1 MRKIFTLL
9 IVAILATATSWA
21 ATNTY
26 QHVFESK
33 PSTGNNIMLS
43 NVGWNISGTNI
54 GGFQN
59 SYAGVQLGTSKKNG
73 QITLTSPTGWNYKG
87 ATVIKEVRLWLNLG
101 GTSVTPTVTI
111 GGKVATS
118 TGKVIKNS
126 GASDWT
132 KTSKVTFT
140 PATDGQTGVIKISI
154 SSVKAGY
161 ICALEIDTEDTSDKT
176 PTKLSWSSETA
187 TVDLA
192 SDAKVFPTLTKDP
205 ESLTGITY
213 SSSNTN
219 VATIDESTGK
229 ITLAS
234 CGATTI
240 TAKYAGDDTYASSS
254 ATYTLRVVDN
264 SIAAGEY
271 TFPINNWFWATN
283 YTGSFKVEKA
293 GLKLQ
298 GQQNGISISLGNV
311 NSTNAYVDDNETRT
325 YSSYIMTVNAPEGY
339 VLKKIEFV
347 GTTWQSST
355 LNASAGNMGAQKI
368 WSGNVS
374 SVEFYFA
381 GTCKIK
387 NVKIAYEKAAPAK
400 TLTSIAI
407 TGEPAKTE
415 YTEGDAFSAEG
426 LVVTATYDDA
436 STAVVTAD
444 ATWSFEPAT
453 LAVGTTSVTA
463 TATYNEK
470 TASETYN
477 VTVKEIPSYTYTWMV
492 NGAEVKKSVLKEG
505 AAVEVPANPENIDD
519 KVFTGWV
526 TTATVDAN
534 VAPTYATI
542 DETAKANTTY
552 YAVFATLKQGAAEKW
567 VKKAASEITEEGVY
581 ALITKDG
588 KAFNGE
594 IIEASGST
602 AVKGN
607 GKSTTDAFIFDSNN
621 EATSAPKGTCELTFV
636 KNGEG
641 FKMLNAD
648 KTQCLYSYQNA
659 KECLSWNAA
668 EKENSYWFF
677 YDNNWTYKQSA
688 TTYTYLRVYNSTFRT
703 YPKNS
708 SNESVYFAQKVSGAG
723 YADFT
728 TIVKAAEVT
737 TLANL
742 AVNGAEGTAYQV
754 NDEMVV
760 AKKFQKGDK
769 NYIVVKDAAK
779 AVRNFSTPA
788 AADKFFNIN
797 GNKQEEYAQNNWMLV
812 SLPVELYNQVNEKNT
827 VTSITG
833 TLTEKFN
840 VAMEAT
846 NVVFENATN
855 YFAPNTYCPINF
867 MGESSV
873 KGTNP
878 AYTSRYYFATPKA
891 NEYANVLWAVYNA
904 TDGAFYLPTHQGVAN
919 AQEFKAAFKVDY
931 SLNSSATPALTNGN
945 VYSFEALVKEV
956 AVATTDAKSAPRKV
970 AYDST
975 VTPSTKFVV
984 YPLDLD
990 ADKVATGVN
999 DVNCAKEVKGVSYFN
1014 MMGVESAQPFD
1025 GVNIMVTTYTDG
1037 TSSATKVLR

>member
-1 MRKIFTLL
+1 M
-9 IVAILATATSWA
+9 
-21 ATNTY
+21 
-26 QHVFESK
+26 
-33 PSTGNNIMLS
+33 
-43 NVGWNISGTNI
+43 
-54 GGFQN
+54 
-59 SYAGVQLGTSKKNG
+59 
-73 QITLTSPTGWNYKG
+73 TSPTGWNYKG

-254 ATYTLRVVDN
+254 ANYTLRVVDN

-283 YTGSFKVEKA
+283 YTGSFNVEK
-293 GLKLQ
+293 GSLKLQ

-325 YSSYIMTVNAPEGY
+325 YRSYMMTVNAPEGY

-347 GTTWQSST
+347 GTKWQSST

-381 GTCKIK
+381 GTCEIK

-407 TGEPAKTE
+407 TGEPAQTE
-415 YTEGDAFSAEG
+415 YTEGETFSAEG
-426 LVVTATYDDA
+426 LTVTATYDDA

-444 ATWSFEPAT
+444 ANWTFEPAT
-453 LAVGTTSVTA
+453 LAASTTSVTA

-492 NGAEVKKSVLKEG
+492 NGAEVKKTALKEG
-505 AAVEVPANPENIDD
+505 AAVEAPANPENIAD

-552 YAVFATLKQGAAEKW
+552 YAVFATLKQGAGEKW
-567 VKKAASEITEEGVY
+567 VKKAAPEITEEGVY

-708 SNESVYFAQKVSGAG
+708 SNESVYFAQKVAGAG

-728 TIVKAAEVT
+728 TIVKVAEVI

-754 NDEMVV
+754 NDKMVV
-760 AKKFQKGDK
+760 AKKFQKAGK
-769 NYIVVKDAAK
+769 NYIVVKDAAQ

-788 AADKFFNIN
+788 ADDKFFNIN

-812 SLPVELYNQVNEKNT
+812 SLPVELYNQVKEKNT

-833 TLTEKFN
+833 TLTEKLN

-846 NVVFENATN
+846 KVVFEDVTN
-855 YFAPNTYCPINF
+855 DFAPNTYCPINIL
-867 MGESSV
+867 GESSV
-873 KGTNP
+873 KGNNP
-878 AYTSRYYFATPKA
+878 AYTSSYYFATPKA
-891 NEYANVLWAVYNA
+891 NEYANVVWAVYDEYMDVFFLPSHKDHASVNVQEFEA
-904 TDGAFYLPTHQGVAN
+904 AFYI
-919 AQEFKAAFKVDY
+919 DY
-931 SLNSSATPALTNGN
+931 SLNSVDNPELTDGD
-945 VYSFEALVKEV
+945 VYSFEALVKEEKGPSHV
-956 AVATTDAKSAPRKV
+956 IGA
-970 AYDST
+970 
-975 VTPSTKFVV
+975 STKFVV
-984 YPLDLD
+984 YPLNLD

-999 DVNCAKEVKGVSYFN
+999 DVNSAKEVKGVSYFN

-1037 TSSATKVLR
+1037 TQSAAKVLR

>member
-21 ATNTY
+21 ATTGTIKFGTNYVKINKASVTAADDQGNSWKITTVGTTSFSQQPTYSQVGKKDAPANTIT
-26 QHVFESK
+26 FTTTLSK
-33 PSTGNNIMLS
+33 EVKVTSLSAKFGGYNGTAGTIKLSVGSTEVGTGNLSATKDVTVTSTSEASGTQLTVTVTNIAKG
-43 NVGWNISGTNI
+43 VKCYNISYT
-54 GGFQN
+54 
-59 SYAGVQLGTSKKNG
+59 Y
-73 QITLTSPTGWNYKG
+73 
-87 ATVIKEVRLWLNLG
+87 EDE
-101 GTSVTPTVTI
+101 
-111 GGKVATS
+111 
-118 TGKVIKNS
+118 S
-126 GASDWT
+126 G
-132 KTSKVTFT
+132 
-140 PATDGQTGVIKISI
+140 
-154 SSVKAGY
+154 
-161 ICALEIDTEDTSDKT
+161 KT
-176 PTKLSWSSETA
+176 PTQLSWSAPTA

-192 SDAKVFPTLTKDP
+192 SEVKEFPTLTKDP
-205 ESLTGITY
+205 ESITGITY
-213 SSSNTN
+213 SSSNAD
-219 VATIDESTGK
+219 VATVNEATGE
-229 ITLAS
+229 IAIVA
-234 CGATTI
+234 CGQTTI
-240 TAKYAGDDTYASSS
+240 KAAYAGDDTYASSS

-283 YTGSFKVEKA
+283 YTGSFNVEN
-293 GLKLQ
+293 GSLKLQ

-311 NSTNAYVDDNETRT
+311 NSPNAYVNDNETRT
-325 YSSYIMTVNAPEGY
+325 YPSYMMTVNAPEGY

-347 GTTWQSST
+347 GTKWQSST

-381 GTCKIK
+381 GICEIK

-415 YTEGDAFSAEG
+415 YTEGDAFNPEG

-453 LAVGTTSVTA
+453 LAASTTSVTA

-477 VTVKEIPSYTYTWMV
+477 VTVKEIPTYTYTWMV
-492 NGAEVKKSVLKEG
+492 NGTEVKKSVLKEG
-505 AAVEVPANPENIDD
+505 AAVEAPANPENIDG

-552 YAVFATLKQGAAEKW
+552 YAVFATLKQGAGEKW

-588 KAFNGE
+588 NAFNGE
-594 IIEASGST
+594 IKSGHGQST
-602 AVKGN
+602 A
-607 GKSTTDAFIFDSNN
+607 TTFVFDKNN
-621 EATSAPKGTCELTFV
+621 EATSAPEGTCELTFV
-636 KNGEG
+636 KKGEG
-641 FKMLNAD
+641 YSINRDGTNIYKY
-648 KTQCLYSYQNA
+648 LYSDGVGSGKLKWAVAEQNYWYYDEA
-659 KECLSWNAA
+659 KGSWA
-668 EKENSYWFF
+668 
-677 YDNNWTYKQSA
+677 YKVKA
-688 TTYTYLRVYNSTFRT
+688 TETAYLNVYNTNNTFRT
-703 YPKNS
+703 YYQAGTTSP
-708 SNESVYFAQKVSGAG
+708 VYFAQKVSGAG

-737 TLANL
+737 TLAKL
-742 AVNGAEGTAYQV
+742 AVNGAEGAAYQV

-760 AKKFQKGDK
+760 AKKFQKNNK
-769 NYIVVKDAAK
+769 NYIVVKDAAQ

-788 AADKFFNIN
+788 ADDKFFNIN

-833 TLTEKFN
+833 TLTEKTN

-846 NVVFENATN
+846 DVVAGEATD
-855 YFAPNTYCPINF
+855 FAPNTYCAVNF
-867 MGESSV
+867 MGASSV
-873 KGTNP
+873 KGTNT
-878 AYTSRYYFATPKA
+878 AYTSSYYFATPKA
-891 NEYANVLWAVYNA
+891 NEYANVVWAVYNSN
-904 TDGAFYLPTHQGVAN
+904 DGAFYLPEHQGSAN

-931 SLNSSATPALTNGN
+931 SFNSSAAPELTDGN

-956 AVATTDAKSAPRKV
+956 AVAATDAKSAPRKV

-990 ADKVATGVN
+990 ANMATGVN
-999 DVNCAKEVKGVSYFN
+999 DVNSAKEVKGVSYFN

-1037 TSSATKVLR
+1037 TSSAAKVLR

>member
-21 ATNTY
+21 AEKSIVINT
-26 QHVFESK
+26 
-33 PSTGNNIMLS
+33 
-43 NVGWNISGTNI
+43 
-54 GGFQN
+54 
-59 SYAGVQLGTSKKNG
+59 A
-73 QITLTSPTGWNYKG
+73 
-87 ATVIKEVRLWLNLG
+87 
-101 GTSVTPTVTI
+101 
-111 GGKVATS
+111 
-118 TGKVIKNS
+118 NS
-126 GASDWT
+126 G
-132 KTSKVTFT
+132 VT
-140 PATDGQTGVIKISI
+140 GS
-154 SSVKAGY
+154 Y
-161 ICALEIDTEDTSDKT
+161 SDKT
-176 PTKLSWSSETA
+176 FNVDGITFGFNQWMKNNNIQAKKSTPNSLYNESAIPGKITRVVFKQTGTARAIKVFGGSNVKPTNAIASPKTSGTMEFDFSGKGYTFFSMTTPSNAVYFSQITVYYEDESGKTPTQLSWSAPTA

-192 SDAKVFPTLTKDP
+192 GEAKEFPTLTKDP
-205 ESLTGITY
+205 ASITGITY
-213 SSSNTN
+213 TSSNAD
-219 VATIDESTGK
+219 VATVNEATGE
-229 ITLAS
+229 ITLVA
-234 CGATTI
+234 CGQTTI
-240 TAKYAGDDTYASSS
+240 KAAYAGDDTYASSS

-271 TFPINNWFWATN
+271 TIPLNNWFWATN
-283 YTGSFKVEKA
+283 HNGSFNVEK
-293 GLKLQ
+293 GSLKLQ

-311 NSTNAYVDDNETRT
+311 NSTNAYVDDNETHT

-347 GTTWQSST
+347 GTRWQSST

-381 GTCKIK
+381 GTCEIK

-407 TGEPAKTE
+407 TGEPAQTE
-415 YTEGDAFSAEG
+415 YTEGETFSAEG
-426 LVVTATYDDA
+426 LTVTATYDDA

-444 ATWSFEPAT
+444 ANWTFEPAT
-453 LAVGTTSVTA
+453 LTVGTTSVTA

-505 AAVEVPANPENIDD
+505 AAVEAPADPENIDG

-526 TTATVDAN
+526 TTAIVDAN

-552 YAVFATLKQGAAEKW
+552 YAVFATLKQGAGEKW

-588 KAFNGE
+588 NAFNGE
-594 IIEASGST
+594 ITKGHGQST
-602 AVKGN
+602 AATFV
-607 GKSTTDAFIFDSNN
+607 FDKNN
-621 EATSAPKGTCELTFV
+621 EATSAPEGTCELTFV

-641 FKMLNAD
+641 FKMLN
-648 KTQCLYSYQNA
+648 KTTNQCLYSYKNEA
-659 KECLSWNAA
+659 GNLRWIDVA
-668 EKENSYWFF
+668 KENSYWFF

-688 TTYTYLRVYNSTFRT
+688 TTYTYLRVYSSTFRT
-703 YPKNS
+703 YPKNN
-708 SNESVYFAQKVSGAG
+708 SNEDMYFAQKVSGAG

-760 AKKFQKGDK
+760 ATKFQKAGK
-769 NYIVVKDAAK
+769 NYIVVKDAAQ

-788 AADKFFNIN
+788 ADDKFFNIN

-833 TLTEKFN
+833 TLTEKLN

-846 NVVFENATN
+846 NVVAGEATE
-855 YFAPNTYCPINF
+855 FVPNTYCALNF
-867 MGESSV
+867 MGKSSV
-873 KGTNP
+873 KGNNT
-878 AYTSRYYFATPKA
+878 AYTSSYYFATPKA
-891 NEYANVLWAVYNA
+891 NEYANVVWAVYNSN
-904 TDGAFYLPTHQGVAN
+904 DGAFYLPSNNGSINV
-919 AQEFKAAFKVDY
+919 QEFKAAFNVDY
-931 SLNSSATPALTNGN
+931 SLNSEDNPELTSGN

-956 AVATTDAKSAPRKV
+956 AVPTTDAKSTSDA
-970 AYDST
+970 
-975 VTPSTKFVV
+975 STKFVV

-990 ADKVATGVN
+990 ANKVATGVN
-999 DVNCAKEVKGVSYFN
+999 DVNSAKEVKGVSYFN

-1037 TSSATKVLR
+1037 TSSAAKVLR

>member
-1 MRKIFTLL
+1 M
-9 IVAILATATSWA
+9 AILATATSWA
-21 ATNTY
+21 ATTGTIKFGTNNVKIDKASVTAADDQGNSWKITTAGTEYFGQQSQYTQVGSAGAPATSITFTTTLSKEVKVSSLSVKFGGFKNTAGTIKLL
-26 QHVFESK
+26 VGDKEIGTGK
-33 PSTGNNIMLS
+33 LNAKNDVTVTSTTVASGTQLTVKVTNIAKG
-43 NVGWNISGTNI
+43 VKCYNISYT
-54 GGFQN
+54 
-59 SYAGVQLGTSKKNG
+59 Y
-73 QITLTSPTGWNYKG
+73 
-87 ATVIKEVRLWLNLG
+87 EDE
-101 GTSVTPTVTI
+101 
-111 GGKVATS
+111 
-118 TGKVIKNS
+118 S
-126 GASDWT
+126 G
-132 KTSKVTFT
+132 
-140 PATDGQTGVIKISI
+140 
-154 SSVKAGY
+154 
-161 ICALEIDTEDTSDKT
+161 KT
-176 PTKLSWSSETA
+176 PTRLSWSAPTA
-187 TVDLA
+187 TVDLT
-192 SDAKVFPTLTKDP
+192 SEVKEFPTLTKDP

-234 CGATTI
+234 CGSTTI

-347 GTTWQSST
+347 GTRWQSST

-381 GTCKIK
+381 GICEIK

-407 TGEPAKTE
+407 TGEPAQTE
-415 YTEGDAFSAEG
+415 YTEGETFSAEG
-426 LVVTATYDDA
+426 LTVTATYDDA

-444 ATWSFEPAT
+444 ANWTFEPAT

-505 AAVEVPANPENIDD
+505 AAVEVPADPENIAD

-542 DETAKANTTY
+542 DATAKANTTY
-552 YAVFATLKQGAAEKW
+552 YAVFATLKQGAGEKW
-567 VKKAASEITEEGVY
+567 VKKTASEITEEGVY

-607 GKSTTDAFIFDSNN
+607 GKSTTDAFIFDIND

-636 KNGEG
+636 KSGEG

-659 KECLSWNAA
+659 KESLSWKAA
-668 EKENSYWFF
+668 EKENSYWLF
-677 YDNNWTYKQSA
+677 YDDNWAYKQSA

-703 YPKNS
+703 YTGKTNQS
-708 SNESVYFAQKVSGAG
+708 LYFAQKVSGAG

-760 AKKFQKGDK
+760 AKKFQKAGK

-779 AVRNFSTPA
+779 AVRNFSAPA
-788 AADKFFNIN
+788 ADDKFFNIN

-833 TLTEKFN
+833 TLTEKTN

-846 NVVFENATN
+846 KVVFEDVIND
-855 YFAPNTYCPINF
+855 FAPNTYCPINF
-867 MGESSV
+867 MGASSV
-873 KGTNP
+873 KGKNP
-878 AYTSRYYFATPKA
+878 AYTSSYYFATPKA
-891 NEYANVLWAVYNA
+891 NEYAKVVWAVY
-904 TDGAFYLPTHQGVAN
+904 DGYMDVFHLPSHTGSINV
-919 AQEFKAAFKVDY
+919 QEFEASFYVDY
-931 SLNSSATPALTNGN
+931 SLNVDNPELTDGA
-945 VYSFEALVKEV
+945 VYSFEALVKEE
-956 AVATTDAKSAPRKV
+956 TR
-970 AYDST
+970 ST
-975 VTPSTKFVV
+975 PIYGAISTKFVV

-990 ADKVATGVN
+990 ANKVATGVN
-999 DVNCAKEVKGVSYFN
+999 DVNSAKEVKGVSYFN

-1037 TSSATKVLR
+1037 TSSAAKVVR

>member
-1 MRKIFTLL
+1 M
-9 IVAILATATSWA
+9 AILATATSWA
-21 ATNTY
+21 GITTY
-26 QHVFESK
+26 QHVFTTK
-33 PSTGNNIMLS
+33 PT
-43 NVGWNISGTNI
+43 VGDGKTLTDVDWNIKATNLN
-54 GGFQN
+54 GFQK
-59 SYAGVQLGTSKKNG
+59 SYAGVQIGAKKANG
-73 QITLTSPTGWNYKG
+73 KIILTSPSAWTYKG
-87 ATVIKEVRLWLNLG
+87 GTKITEVRLWLNLG

-118 TGKVIKNS
+118 TGKVVKNTS
-126 GASDWT
+126 ANSDWT

-140 PATDGQTGVIKISI
+140 PAVDGESGVIEISV

-161 ICALEIDTEDTSDKT
+161 ICALEIDTKEDESGKT
-176 PTKLSWSSETA
+176 PTTLSWSAPTA

-192 SDAKVFPTLTKDP
+192 GEAKEFPTLTKDP
-205 ESLTGITY
+205 ASITGITY
-213 SSSNTN
+213 TSSNAD
-219 VATIDESTGK
+219 VATVNEATGE
-229 ITLAS
+229 ITLVA
-234 CGATTI
+234 CGQTTI
-240 TAKYAGDDTYASSS
+240 KAAYAGDDTYASSS

-271 TFPINNWFWATN
+271 TIPLNNWFWATN
-283 YTGSFKVEKA
+283 HNGSFNVEK
-293 GLKLQ
+293 GSLKLQ

-311 NSTNAYVDDNETRT
+311 NSTNAYVDDNETHT
-325 YSSYIMTVNAPEGY
+325 YSSYMMTVNAPEGY

-381 GTCKIK
+381 GICEIK

-407 TGEPAKTE
+407 TGEPAQTE
-415 YTEGDAFSAEG
+415 YTEGETFSAEG
-426 LVVTATYDDA
+426 LTVTATYDDA

-453 LAVGTTSVTA
+453 LAASTTSVTA

-492 NGAEVKKSVLKEG
+492 NGAEAKKSVLKEG
-505 AAVEVPANPENIDD
+505 TAVEAPANPENIAD

-542 DETAKANTTY
+542 DATAKANTTY
-552 YAVFATLKQGAAEKW
+552 YAVFATLKQGAGEKW

-581 ALITKDG
+581 ALITENG
-588 KAFNGE
+588 NAFNGE
-594 IIEASGST
+594 IKSGDGQST
-602 AVKGN
+602 E
-607 GKSTTDAFIFDSNN
+607 TTFVFDKNN
-621 EATSAPKGTCELTFV
+621 EATSAPEGTCELTFV
-636 KNGEG
+636 KKGEG
-641 FKMLNAD
+641 YSINRDGTNIYKY
-648 KTQCLYSYQNA
+648 LYSDGVGSGKLKWGVAEQNYWYYDET
-659 KECLSWNAA
+659 KGSWA
-668 EKENSYWFF
+668 
-677 YDNNWTYKQSA
+677 YKVKA
-688 TTYTYLRVYNSTFRT
+688 TETAYLNVYNTNNTFRT
-703 YPKNS
+703 YQSGATSP
-708 SNESVYFAQKVSGAG
+708 VYFAQKVAGAG

-728 TIVKAAEVT
+728 TIVKAAEVI

-742 AVNGAEGTAYQV
+742 AVNGAEGAAYQV
-754 NDEMVV
+754 NDVMVV
-760 AKKFQKGDK
+760 AKKFQKNNK
-769 NYIVVKDAAK
+769 NYIVVKDAAQ

-788 AADKFFNIN
+788 AGDKFFNIN

-812 SLPVELYNQVNEKNT
+812 SLPVELYNQVNKKST

-846 NVVFENATN
+846 NVVAGEATE
-855 YFAPNTYCPINF
+855 FVPNTYCALNF
-867 MGESSV
+867 MGKSSV
-873 KGTNP
+873 KGNTP
-878 AYTSRYYFATPKA
+878 AYTNSSYYFAIPKA
-891 NEYANVLWAVYNA
+891 NEYANVVWAVYNSN
-904 TDGAFYLPTHQGVAN
+904 DGAFYLPTPQGSAN

-931 SLNSSATPALTNGN
+931 SLNSVDNPELTDGA
-945 VYSFEALVKEV
+945 VYSFEALVKEE

-990 ADKVATGVN
+990 ATKVATGVN

-1037 TSSATKVLR
+1037 TQSAAKVLR

>member
-21 ATNTY
+21 GITTY
-26 QHVFESK
+26 QHVFSTK
-33 PSTGNNIMLS
+33 PAEGTGKTLTD
-43 NVGWNISGTNI
+43 VDWNIKATNLN
-54 GGFQN
+54 GFQK
-59 SYAGVQLGTSKKNG
+59 SYAGVQIGAKSSNG
-73 QITLTSPTGWNYKG
+73 KITLTSPSAWTYKG
-87 ATVIKEVRLWLNLG
+87 GTKITEVRLWLNLG

-111 GGKVATS
+111 GGKVATPA
-118 TGKVIKNS
+118 GKVTKNTS
-126 GASDWT
+126 ANSDWT

-140 PATDGQTGVIKISI
+140 PAADGESGVIEISV

-161 ICALEIDTEDTSDKT
+161 ICALEIDTYEDGPGKT
-176 PTKLSWSSETA
+176 PTTLSWSAPTA
-187 TVDLA
+187 TVDLT
-192 SDAKVFPTLTKDP
+192 SEVKEFPTLTKDP

-234 CGATTI
+234 CGSTTI

-311 NSTNAYVDDNETRT
+311 NSTNAYVDDNETHT

-347 GTTWQSST
+347 GTKWQSST

-381 GTCKIK
+381 GTCEIK

-407 TGEPAKTE
+407 TGEPAQTE
-415 YTEGDAFSAEG
+415 YTEGETFSAEG

-444 ATWSFEPAT
+444 ANWTFEPAT

-505 AAVEVPANPENIDD
+505 TAVEAPANPENIDG

-542 DETAKANTTY
+542 DATAKANTTY
-552 YAVFATLKQGAAEKW
+552 YAVFATLKQGAGEKW
-567 VKKAASEITEEGVY
+567 VKKTASEITEAGVY
-581 ALITKDG
+581 ALITKNG
-588 KAFNGE
+588 NAFNGE
-594 IIEASGST
+594 IKSGNGQST
-602 AVKGN
+602 AATFV
-607 GKSTTDAFIFDSNN
+607 FDKNN
-621 EATSAPKGTCELTFV
+621 EATSAPEGTCELTFV
-636 KNGEG
+636 KKGEG
-641 FKMLNAD
+641 YSIYRDGTEKY
-648 KTQCLYSYQNA
+648 KYLYSEASKSGSLKWAVAEQNYWYYDET
-659 KECLSWNAA
+659 KGSWA
-668 EKENSYWFF
+668 
-677 YDNNWTYKQSA
+677 YKVKA
-688 TTYTYLRVYNSTFRT
+688 TETAYLNVYNTNNTFRT
-703 YPKNS
+703 YYQAGSTSP
-708 SNESVYFAQKVSGAG
+708 VYFAQKVAGAG

-742 AVNGAEGTAYQV
+742 AVNGAEGAAYQV

-760 AKKFQKGDK
+760 AKKFQKGGK

-779 AVRNFSTPA
+779 AVRNFSTPVA
-788 AADKFFNIN
+788 DDKFFNIN

-812 SLPVELYNQVNEKNT
+812 SLPVELYNQVKEKNT

-833 TLTEKFN
+833 TLTEKLN

-846 NVVFENATN
+846 NVVAGEATE
-855 YFAPNTYCPINF
+855 FVPNTYCALNF
-867 MGESSV
+867 MGKSSV
-873 KGTNP
+873 KGNNP
-878 AYTSRYYFATPKA
+878 AYTSSYYFATPKA
-891 NEYANVLWAVYNA
+891 NEYANVVWAVYNSN
-904 TDGAFYLPTHQGVAN
+904 DGAFYLPVPNGSVN
-919 AQEFKAAFKVDY
+919 VQEFKAAFNVDY
-931 SLNSSATPALTNGN
+931 SLNFVDNPELTSGA

-956 AVATTDAKSAPRKV
+956 AVPTTDAKSTSDA
-970 AYDST
+970 
-975 VTPSTKFVV
+975 STKFVV

-990 ADKVATGVN
+990 TNKVATGVN
-999 DVNCAKEVKGVSYFN
+999 DVNSAKEVKGVSYFN

-1037 TSSATKVLR
+1037 TQSAAKVLR

>member
-21 ATNTY
+21 ATTGTIKFGTNNVKIDKASVTAADDQGNSWKITTVGTTSFSQQPTY
-26 QHVFESK
+26 SQVGKKKESAK
-33 PSTGNNIMLS
+33 TITFTTTLSKDVKVTSLSAKFGGFNGTAGTIKLSVGSTEIGTGSLSETKDVTVTSTSEASGTQLTVTVENIAKG
-43 NVGWNISGTNI
+43 VKCYNISYT
-54 GGFQN
+54 
-59 SYAGVQLGTSKKNG
+59 Y
-73 QITLTSPTGWNYKG
+73 
-87 ATVIKEVRLWLNLG
+87 EDE
-101 GTSVTPTVTI
+101 
-111 GGKVATS
+111 
-118 TGKVIKNS
+118 S
-126 GASDWT
+126 G
-132 KTSKVTFT
+132 
-140 PATDGQTGVIKISI
+140 
-154 SSVKAGY
+154 
-161 ICALEIDTEDTSDKT
+161 KT
-176 PTKLSWSSETA
+176 PTQLSWSAPTA

-192 SDAKVFPTLTKDP
+192 SEVKEFPTLTKKP
-205 ESLTGITY
+205 ESITGITY
-213 SSSNTN
+213 SSSNAD
-219 VATIDESTGK
+219 VATVNEATGE
-229 ITLAS
+229 ITIVA
-234 CGATTI
+234 CGQTTI
-240 TAKYAGDDTYASSS
+240 KAAYAGDDTYASSS

-283 YTGSFKVEKA
+283 YTGSFNVEK
-293 GLKLQ
+293 GSLKLQ

-325 YSSYIMTVNAPEGY
+325 YRSYMMTVNAPEGY

-368 WSGNVS
+368 WSGNVN

-381 GTCKIK
+381 GTCEIK

-407 TGEPAKTE
+407 TGEPAQTE
-415 YTEGDAFSAEG
+415 YTEGETFSAEG
-426 LVVTATYDDA
+426 LTVTATYDDA

-444 ATWSFEPAT
+444 ANWTFEPAT
-453 LAVGTTSVTA
+453 LTVGTTSVTA

-505 AAVEVPANPENIDD
+505 AAVEAPADPENIDG

-526 TTATVDAN
+526 TTAIVDAN

-552 YAVFATLKQGAAEKW
+552 YAVFATLKQGAGEKW

-588 KAFNGE
+588 NAFNGE
-594 IIEASGST
+594 ITKGHGQST
-602 AVKGN
+602 AATFV
-607 GKSTTDAFIFDSNN
+607 FDKNN
-621 EATSAPKGTCELTFV
+621 EATSAPEGTCELTFV

-641 FKMLNAD
+641 FKMLN
-648 KTQCLYSYQNA
+648 KTTNQCLYSYKNEA
-659 KECLSWNAA
+659 GNLRWIDVA
-668 EKENSYWFF
+668 KENSYWFF

-688 TTYTYLRVYNSTFRT
+688 TTYTYLRVYSSTFRT
-703 YPKNS
+703 YPKNN
-708 SNESVYFAQKVSGAG
+708 SNEDMYFAQKVSGTG

-728 TIVKAAEVT
+728 TIVKTAEVT

-742 AVNGAEGTAYQV
+742 AVNGAEGAAYQV

-760 AKKFQKGDK
+760 AKKFQKNGK

-788 AADKFFNIN
+788 ADDKFFNIN

-833 TLTEKFN
+833 TLTEKTN

-846 NVVFENATN
+846 NVVAGEATD
-855 YFAPNTYCPINF
+855 FAPNTYCALNF
-867 MGESSV
+867 MGISSV
-873 KGTNP
+873 KGNNP
-878 AYTSRYYFATPKA
+878 AYTSSYYFATPKA
-891 NEYANVLWAVYNA
+891 NEYANVVWAVYNA
-904 TDGAFYLPTHQGVAN
+904 TDGAFYLPTNQGAAN
-919 AQEFKAAFKVDY
+919 AQEFKAAFNVDY
-931 SLNSSATPALTNGN
+931 SLNSNVAPQLTNGA

-956 AVATTDAKSAPRKV
+956 ATTNAKSAP
-970 AYDST
+970 AYDTT

-984 YPLDLD
+984 YPLNLD

-999 DVNCAKEVKGVSYFN
+999 DVNSAKEVKGVSYFN

>member
-21 ATNTY
+21 DTNTY

-33 PSTGNNIMLS
+33 PSTGNNVMLS

-254 ATYTLRVVDN
+254 ANYTLRVVDN

-283 YTGSFKVEKA
+283 YTGSFNVEK
-293 GLKLQ
+293 GSLKLQ

-325 YSSYIMTVNAPEGY
+325 YRSYMMTVNAPEGY

-347 GTTWQSST
+347 GTKWQSST

-381 GTCKIK
+381 GTCEIK

-407 TGEPAKTE
+407 TGEPAQTE
-415 YTEGDAFSAEG
+415 YTEGETFSAEG
-426 LVVTATYDDA
+426 LTVTATYDDA

-444 ATWSFEPAT
+444 ANWTFEPAT
-453 LAVGTTSVTA
+453 LAASTTSVTA

-492 NGAEVKKSVLKEG
+492 NGAEVKKTALKEG
-505 AAVEVPANPENIDD
+505 AAVEAPANPENIAD

-552 YAVFATLKQGAAEKW
+552 YAVFATLKQGAGEKW
-567 VKKAASEITEEGVY
+567 VKKAAPEITEEGVY

-659 KECLSWNAA
+659 KECLSWSAA

-708 SNESVYFAQKVSGAG
+708 SNESVYFAQKVAGAG

-728 TIVKAAEVT
+728 TIVKVAEVI

-754 NDEMVV
+754 NDKMVV
-760 AKKFQKGDK
+760 AKKFQKAGK
-769 NYIVVKDAAK
+769 NYIVVKDAAQ

-788 AADKFFNIN
+788 ADDKFFNIN

-812 SLPVELYNQVNEKNT
+812 SLPVELYNQVNENNT

-833 TLTEKFN
+833 TLDEKLN
-840 VAMEAT
+840 VAMTAT
-846 NVVFENATN
+846 NVVAGEAAD
-855 YFAPNTYCPINF
+855 FAPNTYCPINF

-878 AYTSRYYFATPKA
+878 AYTNSSYYFATPKA
-891 NEYANVLWAVYNA
+891 NEYANVVWAVYNSN
-904 TDGAFYLPTHQGVAN
+904 DGAFYLPTPQASAN

-931 SLNSSATPALTNGN
+931 SLNSNNAPQLTDGKL
-945 VYSFEALVKEV
+945 YSFEALVKEV
-956 AVATTDAKSAPRKV
+956 ATTEAKSAPRKA
-970 AYDST
+970 AYDAT
-975 VTPSTKFVV
+975 VAPSTKFVV
-984 YPLDLD
+984 YPLNLD

-999 DVNCAKEVKGVSYFN
+999 DVNSTKEVKGVSYFN

-1037 TSSATKVLR
+1037 TSSAAKVLR

>member
-21 ATNTY
+21 GITTY
-26 QHVFESK
+26 QHVFTTK
-33 PSTGNNIMLS
+33 PT
-43 NVGWNISGTNI
+43 VGDGKPLTDVDWNIKATNLN
-54 GGFQN
+54 GFQK
-59 SYAGVQLGTSKKNG
+59 SYAGVQIGAKGSNG
-73 QITLTSPTGWNYKG
+73 KITLTSPSAWTYKG
-87 ATVIKEVRLWLNLG
+87 GTKITEVRLWLNLG
-101 GTSVTPTVTI
+101 GTSITPTVTI

-118 TGKVIKNS
+118 TGKVVKNTS
-126 GASDWT
+126 ANSDWT

-140 PATDGQTGVIKISI
+140 PAADGESGVIEISV

-161 ICALEIDTEDTSDKT
+161 ICALEIDTKEDESGKT
-176 PTKLSWSSETA
+176 PTQLSWSAPTA

-192 SDAKVFPTLTKDP
+192 SEVKEFPTLTKNP
-205 ESLTGITY
+205 ESITGITY
-213 SSSNTN
+213 SSSNAD
-219 VATIDESTGK
+219 VATVNETTGE
-229 ITLAS
+229 ITIVA
-234 CGATTI
+234 CGQTTI
-240 TAKYAGDDTYASSS
+240 KAAYAGDDTYASSS

-283 YTGSFKVEKA
+283 YTGSFNVEK
-293 GLKLQ
+293 GSLKLQ

-347 GTTWQSST
+347 GTKWQSST

-381 GTCKIK
+381 GTCEIK

-407 TGEPAKTE
+407 TGEPAQTE
-415 YTEGDAFSAEG
+415 YTEGETFSAEG
-426 LVVTATYDDA
+426 LIVTATYDDA

-444 ATWSFEPAT
+444 ATWTFDPAT

-505 AAVEVPANPENIDD
+505 AAVEAPANPENIAD

-542 DETAKANTTY
+542 DATAKANTTY
-552 YAVFATLKQGAAEKW
+552 YAVFATLKQGAGEKW

-659 KECLSWNAA
+659 KESLSWKAA
-668 EKENSYWFF
+668 EKENSYWLF
-677 YDNNWTYKQSA
+677 YDDNWAYKQSA

-703 YPKNS
+703 YTGKTNQS
-708 SNESVYFAQKVSGAG
+708 LYFAQKVSGAG

-742 AVNGAEGTAYQV
+742 AVNGTEGTAYQV

-760 AKKFQKGDK
+760 AKKFQKAGK

-788 AADKFFNIN
+788 ADDKFFNIN

-812 SLPVELYNQVNEKNT
+812 SLPVELYNRVNEKNT

-833 TLTEKFN
+833 TLTEKTN

-846 NVVFENATN
+846 KVVFEDVIND
-855 YFAPNTYCPINF
+855 FAPNTYCPINIV
-867 MGESSV
+867 GASSV
-873 KGTNP
+873 KGKNP
-878 AYTSRYYFATPKA
+878 AYTSSYYFATPKA
-891 NEYANVLWAVYNA
+891 NEYAKVVWAVY
-904 TDGAFYLPTHQGVAN
+904 DGYMDVFHLPSHKGSVN
-919 AQEFKAAFKVDY
+919 VQEFEASFYVDY
-931 SLNSSATPALTNGN
+931 SLNSVDNPELKDGD

-956 AVATTDAKSAPRKV
+956 AVPTTDAKSTSDA
-970 AYDST
+970 
-975 VTPSTKFVV
+975 STKFVV

-990 ADKVATGVN
+990 ATKVATDVN

>member
-21 ATNTY
+21 AEYTITFGNKATGATQIQASLKASTAITGGLDYVTANPFTVNSGICYYGGGTADDKASIRLGKKNAASGLTIALSEAGQVKATSIVVNCKQMNDKSAGGTLAVNGLAAQEFPSSASDLTYTFSEPANITSIKLEATKSVYVYSITVTYTDSPEPQKTVKSLAITGEPTNKEYYVGDAFSADGLKVNATY
-26 QHVFESK
+26 DDDTQEDVTAKTTWAFAPATFTEAGAVSVTATATFGGVSAETTCPVTVKTIANTKETAYTVGQAIALIEAGKGLTTPVYVKGVVSK
-33 PSTGNNIMLS
+33 IVDAYNAQYG
-43 NVGWNISGTNI
+43 NISFNVSDDGTTTVPQFEFFRNQKDAENKYTEDPKI
-54 GGFQN
+54 E
-59 SYAGVQLGTSKKNG
+59 V
-73 QITLTSPTGWNYKG
+73 G
-87 ATVIKEVRLWLNLG
+87 ATVI
-101 GTSVTPTVTI
+101 
-111 GGKVATS
+111 
-118 TGKVIKNS
+118 
-126 GASDWT
+126 
-132 KTSKVTFT
+132 
-140 PATDGQTGVIKISI
+140 
-154 SSVKAGY
+154 GY
-161 ICALEIDTEDTSDKT
+161 G
-176 PTKLSWSSETA
+176 
-187 TVDLA
+187 
-192 SDAKVFPTLTKDP
+192 TLTKF
-205 ESLTGITY
+205 GQTY
-213 SSSNTN
+213 EFN
-219 VATIDESTGK
+219 
-229 ITLAS
+229 
-234 CGATTI
+234 
-240 TAKYAGDDTYASSS
+240 AGNY
-254 ATYTLRVVDN
+254 LV
-264 SIAAGEY
+264 EY
-271 TFPINNWFWATN
+271 T
-283 YTGSFKVEKA
+283 
-293 GLKLQ
+293 
-298 GQQNGISISLGNV
+298 
-311 NSTNAYVDDNETRT
+311 
-325 YSSYIMTVNAPEGY
+325 AP
-339 VLKKIEFV
+339 V
-347 GTTWQSST
+347 
-355 LNASAGNMGAQKI
+355 
-368 WSGNVS
+368 
-374 SVEFYFA
+374 
-381 GTCKIK
+381 
-387 NVKIAYEKAAPAK
+387 AK
-400 TLTSIAI
+400 TLQSIAI
-407 TGEPAKTE
+407 SGEPAKTE

-477 VTVKEIPSYTYTWMV
+477 VTVKEIPTYTYTWMV

-552 YAVFATLKQGAAEKW
+552 YAVFATLKQGVGEKW

-581 ALITKDG
+581 ALIIPDNN
-588 KAFNGE
+588 AFNGE
-594 IIEASGST
+594 ITKGHGQST
-602 AVKGN
+602 AATFV
-607 GKSTTDAFIFDSNN
+607 FDKNN
-621 EATSAPKGTCELTFV
+621 EANSAPEGTCELTFV

-641 FKMLNAD
+641 YQMLN
-648 KTQCLYSYQNA
+648 KTTGQYLYS
-659 KECLSWNAA
+659 KAA
-668 EKENSYWFF
+668 EKGNLAWNQTEGSYWYF
-677 YDNNWTYKQSA
+677 YDDNWVYKKN
-688 TTYTYLRVYNSTFRT
+688 TTYLRTYKANKEFRT
-703 YPKNS
+703 YGVNNANDP
-708 SNESVYFAQKVSGAG
+708 VYFAQKVAGAG

-742 AVNGAEGTAYQV
+742 AVNGAEGAVYQV

-769 NYIVVKDAAK
+769 NYIVVKDAAQP
-779 AVRNFSTPA
+779 VRNFSTPA
-788 AADKFFNIN
+788 PDDKFFNIN

-833 TLTEKFN
+833 TLDEKLN

-846 NVVFENATN
+846 NVVAGEATD
-855 YFAPNTYCPINF
+855 FAPNTYCPINF

-873 KGTNP
+873 RGTNP
-878 AYTSRYYFATPKA
+878 AYTSSYYFATPKA

-904 TDGAFYLPTHQGVAN
+904 TDGAFYLPSHTGSINV
-919 AQEFKAAFKVDY
+919 QEFKAAFNVDY
-931 SLNSSATPALTNGN
+931 SLNLVDNPELTSGN

-999 DVNCAKEVKGVSYFN
+999 DVNCAKEVKRVSYFN

-1037 TSSATKVLR
+1037 TSSAAKVLR

>member
-21 ATNTY
+21 ATTGTIKFGTNNVKITKASMTAADDQGNSWKITTVGTTSFSQQPTY
-26 QHVFESK
+26 SQVGSNSK
-33 PSTGNNIMLS
+33 PATSITFTTTLPKEVKVTSMSAKFGGFGSTAGNIKLLVGDTEIGTGKLNATNDVIVTSNTEASGSQLSVTVKNIAKG
-43 NVGWNISGTNI
+43 VKCYNISYT
-54 GGFQN
+54 
-59 SYAGVQLGTSKKNG
+59 Y
-73 QITLTSPTGWNYKG
+73 
-87 ATVIKEVRLWLNLG
+87 EDE
-101 GTSVTPTVTI
+101 
-111 GGKVATS
+111 
-118 TGKVIKNS
+118 S
-126 GASDWT
+126 G
-132 KTSKVTFT
+132 
-140 PATDGQTGVIKISI
+140 
-154 SSVKAGY
+154 
-161 ICALEIDTEDTSDKT
+161 KT
-176 PTKLSWSSETA
+176 PTQLSWSAPTA

-192 SDAKVFPTLTKDP
+192 SEVKEFPTLTKNP

-213 SSSNTN
+213 SSSNAD
-219 VATIDESTGK
+219 VATVNEATGE
-229 ITLAS
+229 IAIVA
-234 CGATTI
+234 CGQTTI
-240 TAKYAGDDTYASSS
+240 KAAYAGDDTYASSS
-254 ATYTLRVVDN
+254 ANYTLRVVDN

-311 NSTNAYVDDNETRT
+311 NSTYAYVNDNETRT

-374 SVEFYFA
+374 SVDFYFA
-381 GTCKIK
+381 GTCEIK

-407 TGEPAKTE
+407 TGEPTNKE
-415 YTEGDAFSAEG
+415 YYVGDVFCAEG

-436 STAVVTAD
+436 STAVVTDD

-453 LAVGTTSVTA
+453 LAAGTTSVTA

-477 VTVKEIPSYTYTWMV
+477 VTVKEIPTYTYTWMV
-492 NGAEVKKSVLKEG
+492 NGTEVKKSVLKEG
-505 AAVEVPANPENIDD
+505 TAVEAPANPENIDD

-552 YAVFATLKQGAAEKW
+552 YAVFATLKQGAGEKW
-567 VKKAASEITEEGVY
+567 VKKAVSEITEAGVY

-588 KAFNGE
+588 NAFNGE
-594 IIEASGST
+594 IKSGHGQST
-602 AVKGN
+602 A
-607 GKSTTDAFIFDSNN
+607 TTFVFDKNN
-621 EATSAPKGTCELTFV
+621 EATSAPEGTCELTFV
-636 KNGEG
+636 KKGEG
-641 FKMLNAD
+641 YSIYRDGTEKY
-648 KTQCLYSYQNA
+648 KYLYSEASKSGSLKWAIAEQNYWYYDEA
-659 KECLSWNAA
+659 KGSWA
-668 EKENSYWFF
+668 
-677 YDNNWTYKQSA
+677 YKVKA
-688 TTYTYLRVYNSTFRT
+688 TETAYLNVYNTNNTFRT
-703 YPKNS
+703 YYQAGSTSP
-708 SNESVYFAQKVSGAG
+708 VYFAQKVAGAG

-742 AVNGAEGTAYQV
+742 AVNGAEGSVYQV

-788 AADKFFNIN
+788 ADDKFFNIN

-833 TLTEKFN
+833 TLTEKTN

-846 NVVFENATN
+846 KVVFENVTN
-855 YFAPNTYCPINF
+855 DFAPNTYCPINF
-867 MGESSV
+867 LGASSV
-873 KGTNP
+873 KGDNS
-878 AYTSRYYFATPKA
+878 AYTYYFATPKA
-891 NEYANVLWAVYNA
+891 NEYANVVWAVY
-904 TDGAFYLPTHQGVAN
+904 DEYMDVFFLPSHKGSVN
-919 AQEFKAAFKVDY
+919 VQEFKAGFLVDY
-931 SLNSSATPALTNGN
+931 SLNSVDNPALKDGD
-945 VYSFEALVKEV
+945 VYSFEALVKEETLPSSSNIEN
-956 AVATTDAKSAPRKV
+956 A
-970 AYDST
+970 
-975 VTPSTKFVV
+975 STKFVV

-990 ADKVATGVN
+990 ANKVATGVN
-999 DVNCAKEVKGVSYFN
+999 DVNSAKEVKGVSYFN

-1037 TSSATKVLR
+1037 TSSAAKVLR

>member
-21 ATNTY
+21 ATTGTIKFGTNNVKIDKASVTAADDQGNSWKITTVGTTSFSQQPTY
-26 QHVFESK
+26 SQVGKKKESAK
-33 PSTGNNIMLS
+33 TITFTTTLSKDVKVTSLSAKFGGFNGTAGTIKLSVGSTEIGTGSLSETKDVTVTSTSEASGTQLTVTVENIAKG
-43 NVGWNISGTNI
+43 VKCYNISYT
-54 GGFQN
+54 
-59 SYAGVQLGTSKKNG
+59 Y
-73 QITLTSPTGWNYKG
+73 
-87 ATVIKEVRLWLNLG
+87 EDE
-101 GTSVTPTVTI
+101 
-111 GGKVATS
+111 
-118 TGKVIKNS
+118 S
-126 GASDWT
+126 G
-132 KTSKVTFT
+132 
-140 PATDGQTGVIKISI
+140 
-154 SSVKAGY
+154 
-161 ICALEIDTEDTSDKT
+161 KT
-176 PTKLSWSSETA
+176 PTQLSWSAPTA

-192 SDAKVFPTLTKDP
+192 SEVKEFPTLTKDP
-205 ESLTGITY
+205 ASITGITY
-213 SSSNTN
+213 TSSSAD
-219 VATIDESTGK
+219 VATVNEATGE
-229 ITLAS
+229 ITLVA
-234 CGATTI
+234 CGQTTI
-240 TAKYAGDDTYASSS
+240 KAAYAGDDTYASSS

-347 GTTWQSST
+347 GTKWQSST

-381 GTCKIK
+381 GTCEIK

-407 TGEPAKTE
+407 TGEPAQTE
-415 YTEGDAFSAEG
+415 YTEGETFSAEG
-426 LVVTATYDDA
+426 LTVTATYDDA

-453 LAVGTTSVTA
+453 LAASTTSVTA

-505 AAVEVPANPENIDD
+505 TAVEAPANPENIDG

-552 YAVFATLKQGAAEKW
+552 YAVFATLKQGAGEKW

-588 KAFNGE
+588 YAFNGT
-594 IIEASGST
+594 IESGH
-602 AVKGN
+602 
-607 GKSTTDAFIFDSNN
+607 GKSTAATFVFDKNN
-621 EATSAPKGTCELTFV
+621 EATSAPEGTCELTFV
-636 KNGEG
+636 KKGEG
-641 FKMLNAD
+641 YSIYRDGTEKY
-648 KTQCLYSYQNA
+648 KYLYSEASKSGSLKWAVAEQNYWYYDET
-659 KECLSWNAA
+659 KGSWA
-668 EKENSYWFF
+668 
-677 YDNNWTYKQSA
+677 YKVKVTETA
-688 TTYTYLRVYNSTFRT
+688 YLNVYNTNNTFRT
-703 YPKNS
+703 YYQAGSTSP
-708 SNESVYFAQKVSGAG
+708 VYFAQKVAGTG

-728 TIVKAAEVT
+728 TIVKTAEVT

-742 AVNGAEGTAYQV
+742 AVNGAEGAAYQV

-760 AKKFQKGDK
+760 AKKFQKAGK
-769 NYIVVKDAAK
+769 NYIVVKDAAQ
-779 AVRNFSTPA
+779 AVRNVSTPA
-788 AADKFFNIN
+788 ADDKFFNIN

-812 SLPVELYNQVNEKNT
+812 SLPVELYNQVNKKST

-846 NVVFENATN
+846 NVVAGEATE
-855 YFAPNTYCPINF
+855 FVPNTYCALNF
-867 MGESSV
+867 MGKSSV
-873 KGTNP
+873 KGNTP
-878 AYTSRYYFATPKA
+878 AYTNSSYYFAIPKA
-891 NEYANVLWAVYNA
+891 NEYANVVWAVYNSN
-904 TDGAFYLPTHQGVAN
+904 DGTFYLPTPQGSAN

-931 SLNSSATPALTNGN
+931 SLNSVDNPELTDGA
-945 VYSFEALVKEV
+945 VYSFEALVKEE

-990 ADKVATGVN
+990 ATKVATGVN

-1014 MMGVESAQPFD
+1014 MMGVESAQPFE

-1037 TSSATKVLR
+1037 TSSAAKVLR

>member
-1 MRKIFTLL
+1 MRKTFTLL

-21 ATNTY
+21 DTNTY

-33 PSTGNNIMLS
+33 PSTGNNVMLS

-140 PATDGQTGVIKISI
+140 PATEGQTGVIKISI

-254 ATYTLRVVDN
+254 ANYTLRVVDN

-283 YTGSFKVEKA
+283 YTGSFNVEK
-293 GLKLQ
+293 GSLKLQ

-325 YSSYIMTVNAPEGY
+325 YRSYMMTVDAPEGY

-347 GTTWQSST
+347 GTKWQSST

-381 GTCKIK
+381 GTCEIK

-407 TGEPAKTE
+407 TGEPAQTE
-415 YTEGDAFSAEG
+415 YTEGETFSAEG
-426 LVVTATYDDA
+426 LTVTATYDDA

-444 ATWSFEPAT
+444 ANWTFEPAT
-453 LAVGTTSVTA
+453 LAASTTSVTA

-492 NGAEVKKSVLKEG
+492 NGAEVKKTALKEG
-505 AAVEVPANPENIDD
+505 AAVEAPANPENIAD

-552 YAVFATLKQGAAEKW
+552 YAVFATLKQGAGEKW
-567 VKKAASEITEEGVY
+567 VKKAAPEITEEGVY

-703 YPKNS
+703 YPNNS
-708 SNESVYFAQKVSGAG
+708 SNESVYFAQKVAGAG

-728 TIVKAAEVT
+728 TIVKVAEVT

-742 AVNGAEGTAYQV
+742 AVNGAEGAAYQV
-754 NDEMVV
+754 DDEMVV
-760 AKKFQKGDK
+760 AKKFQKGGK

-779 AVRNFSTPA
+779 AVRNFSTPVA
-788 AADKFFNIN
+788 DDKFFNIN

-812 SLPVELYNQVNEKNT
+812 SLPVELYNQVNETNT

-833 TLTEKFN
+833 TLTEKTN

-846 NVVFENATN
+846 KVVFEDVIND
-855 YFAPNTYCPINF
+855 FAPNTYCPINF
-867 MGESSV
+867 MGESRV

-878 AYTSRYYFATPKA
+878 AYTSSYYFATPKA
-891 NEYANVLWAVYNA
+891 NEYANVVWAVYNSN
-904 TDGAFYLPTHQGVAN
+904 DGAFYLPSHTGSINV
-919 AQEFKAAFKVDY
+919 QEFKAAFNVDY
-931 SLNSSATPALTNGN
+931 SLNSVDKPELEDNK

-956 AVATTDAKSAPRKV
+956 AVPTTDAKSTSDA
-970 AYDST
+970 
-975 VTPSTKFVV
+975 STKFVV

-990 ADKVATGVN
+990 ANMATGVN
-999 DVNCAKEVKGVSYFN
+999 DVNSAKEVKGVSYFN

-1037 TSSATKVLR
+1037 TQSAAKVLR

>member
-33 PSTGNNIMLS
+33 PSTGNNVMLS

-254 ATYTLRVVDN
+254 ANYTLRVVDN

-325 YSSYIMTVNAPEGY
+325 YRSYMMTVNAPEGY

-347 GTTWQSST
+347 GTKWQSST

-381 GTCKIK
+381 ETCEIK

-407 TGEPAKTE
+407 TGEPAQTE
-415 YTEGDAFSAEG
+415 YTEGETFSAEG

-436 STAVVTAD
+436 STAVVTDD
-444 ATWSFEPAT
+444 AAWSFSPAT

-477 VTVKEIPSYTYTWMV
+477 VTVKEIPTYTYTWMV
-492 NGAEVKKSVLKEG
+492 NGAEVKKSALKEG
-505 AAVEVPANPENIDD
+505 AAVEAPANPENIDD

-542 DETAKANTTY
+542 DATAKANTTY
-552 YAVFATLKQGAAEKW
+552 YAVFATLKQGAGEKW
-567 VKKAASEITEEGVY
+567 VKKAASEITEAGVY
-581 ALITKDG
+581 ALITENG
-588 KAFNGE
+588 NAFNGE
-594 IIEASGST
+594 IKSGD
-602 AVKGN
+602 
-607 GKSTTDAFIFDSNN
+607 GKTTKATFVFDKNN
-621 EATSAPKGTCELTFV
+621 EATSAPEGTCELTFV
-636 KNGEG
+636 EKGEG
-641 FKMLNAD
+641 YSIYRDGTDIYKYLYSEAPKSGSLKWGVAEQNYWYYD
-648 KTQCLYSYQNA
+648 KT
-659 KECLSWNAA
+659 KGSWAY
-668 EKENSYWFF
+668 K
-677 YDNNWTYKQSA
+677 NNDTE
-688 TTYTYLRVYNSTFRT
+688 TTYLREYNNAFKT
-703 YPKNS
+703 YKIVSQNP
-708 SNESVYFAQKVSGAG
+708 VYFAQKVSGAG

-728 TIVKAAEVT
+728 TIVKTAEVT

-754 NDEMVV
+754 NDVMVV

-779 AVRNFSTPA
+779 AVRNFSTPVA
-788 AADKFFNIN
+788 DDKFFNIN

-812 SLPVELYNQVNEKNT
+812 SLPVELYNQVNKKNT

-833 TLTEKFN
+833 TLTEKTN

-846 NVVFENATN
+846 KVVFENVTN
-855 YFAPNTYCPINF
+855 DFAPNTYCPINF
-867 MGESSV
+867 LGKSSV
-873 KGTNP
+873 KGANP
-878 AYTSRYYFATPKA
+878 AYTSSYYFATPKA
-891 NEYANVLWAVYNA
+891 NEYANVVWAVYNEH
-904 TDGAFYLPTHQGVAN
+904 DGAFYIPEHQGSVN
-919 AQEFKAAFKVDY
+919 AQGFYAAFCVDY
-931 SLNSSATPALTNGN
+931 SLNSVDNPELTDGS
-945 VYSFEALVKEV
+945 VYSFEALVKEE
-956 AVATTDAKSAPRKV
+956 TR
-970 AYDST
+970 ST
-975 VTPSTKFVV
+975 PIYGAISTKFVV

-990 ADKVATGVN
+990 ANKVATGVN
-999 DVNCAKEVKGVSYFN
+999 DVNSAKEVKGVSYFN

-1025 GVNIMVTTYTDG
+1025 GINIMVTTYTDG
-1037 TSSATKVLR
+1037 TSSAAKVVR

>member
-1 MRKIFTLL
+1 M
-9 IVAILATATSWA
+9 AILATATSWA
-21 ATNTY
+21 GITTY
-26 QHVFESK
+26 QHVFSTK
-33 PSTGNNIMLS
+33 PAEGTGKTLTD
-43 NVGWNISGTNI
+43 VDWNIKATNLN
-54 GGFQN
+54 GFQK
-59 SYAGVQLGTSKKNG
+59 SYAGVQIGAKSSNG
-73 QITLTSPTGWNYKG
+73 KITLTSPSAWTYKG
-87 ATVIKEVRLWLNLG
+87 GTKITEVRLWLNLG

-111 GGKVATS
+111 GGKVATPA
-118 TGKVIKNS
+118 GKVTKNTS
-126 GASDWT
+126 ANSDWT

-140 PATDGQTGVIKISI
+140 PAADGESGVIEISV

-161 ICALEIDTEDTSDKT
+161 ICALEIDTKEDESGKT
-176 PTKLSWSSETA
+176 PTQLSWSAPTA

-192 SDAKVFPTLTKDP
+192 GEAKEFPTLTKDP
-205 ESLTGITY
+205 ASITGITY
-213 SSSNTN
+213 TSSNAD
-219 VATIDESTGK
+219 VATVNEATGE
-229 ITLAS
+229 ITLVA
-234 CGATTI
+234 CGQTTI
-240 TAKYAGDDTYASSS
+240 KAAYAGDDTYASSS

-347 GTTWQSST
+347 GTKWQSST

-381 GTCKIK
+381 GTCEIK

-415 YTEGDAFSAEG
+415 YTEGETFSAEG
-426 LVVTATYDDA
+426 LTVTATYDDA

-453 LAVGTTSVTA
+453 LAVGTNSVTA

-492 NGAEVKKSVLKEG
+492 NGAEVKKSVLKAG
-505 AAVEVPANPENIDD
+505 AAVEAPANPENIDG

-542 DETAKANTTY
+542 DATAKANTTY

-567 VKKAASEITEEGVY
+567 VKKTASEITETGVY
-581 ALITKDG
+581 ALITKNG
-588 KAFNGE
+588 NAFNGE
-594 IIEASGST
+594 IKSGNGQST
-602 AVKGN
+602 AATFV
-607 GKSTTDAFIFDSNN
+607 FDKNN
-621 EATSAPKGTCELTFV
+621 EATSAPEGTCELTFV
-636 KNGEG
+636 KKGEG
-641 FKMLNAD
+641 YSIYRDGTEKY
-648 KTQCLYSYQNA
+648 KYLYSEASKSGSLKWAVAEQNYWYYDET
-659 KECLSWNAA
+659 KGSWA
-668 EKENSYWFF
+668 
-677 YDNNWTYKQSA
+677 YKVKA
-688 TTYTYLRVYNSTFRT
+688 TETAYLNVYNTNNTFRT
-703 YPKNS
+703 YYQAGSTSP
-708 SNESVYFAQKVSGAG
+708 VYFAQKVAGAG

-760 AKKFQKGDK
+760 AKKFQKAGK

-779 AVRNFSTPA
+779 AVRNFSTPVA
-788 AADKFFNIN
+788 DDKFFNIN

-812 SLPVELYNQVNEKNT
+812 SLPVELYNQVNENNT

-833 TLTEKFN
+833 TLTEKTN

-846 NVVFENATN
+846 KVVFEDVIND
-855 YFAPNTYCPINF
+855 FAPNTYCPINIV
-867 MGESSV
+867 GASSV
-873 KGTNP
+873 KGKNP
-878 AYTSRYYFATPKA
+878 AYTSSYYFATPKA
-891 NEYANVLWAVYNA
+891 NEYAKVVWAVY
-904 TDGAFYLPTHQGVAN
+904 DGYMDVFHLPSHKGSVN
-919 AQEFKAAFKVDY
+919 VQEFEASFYVDY
-931 SLNSSATPALTNGN
+931 SLNSVDNPELKDGD

-956 AVATTDAKSAPRKV
+956 AVPSHVDGA
-970 AYDST
+970 
-975 VTPSTKFVV
+975 STKFMV

-990 ADKVATGVN
+990 ANKVATGVN
-999 DVNCAKEVKGVSYFN
+999 DVNSAKEVKGVSYFN

-1037 TSSATKVLR
+1037 TQSAAKVLR

>member
-21 ATNTY
+21 ATTGTITFGTNNVKITKASMTAADDQGNSWKITTVGTTSFTQQPTY
-26 QHVFESK
+26 SQVGSGSK
-33 PSTGNNIMLS
+33 PATSITFTTTLPKEVKVTSMSAKFGGFGSTAGNIKLLVGDTEIGTGKLNAKNDVIVTSNTEASGTQLSVTVKNIAKG
-43 NVGWNISGTNI
+43 VKCYNISYT
-54 GGFQN
+54 
-59 SYAGVQLGTSKKNG
+59 Y
-73 QITLTSPTGWNYKG
+73 
-87 ATVIKEVRLWLNLG
+87 EDE
-101 GTSVTPTVTI
+101 
-111 GGKVATS
+111 
-118 TGKVIKNS
+118 S
-126 GASDWT
+126 G
-132 KTSKVTFT
+132 
-140 PATDGQTGVIKISI
+140 
-154 SSVKAGY
+154 
-161 ICALEIDTEDTSDKT
+161 KT
-176 PTKLSWSSETA
+176 PTQLSWSAPTA

-192 SDAKVFPTLTKDP
+192 SEVKEFPTLTKNP
-205 ESLTGITY
+205 ESITGITY
-213 SSSNTN
+213 SSSNAD
-219 VATIDESTGK
+219 VATVNEATGE
-229 ITLAS
+229 ITIVA
-234 CGATTI
+234 CGQTTI
-240 TAKYAGDDTYASSS
+240 KAAYAGDDTYASSS

-407 TGEPAKTE
+407 TGEPAQTE
-415 YTEGDAFSAEG
+415 YTEGETFSAEG
-426 LVVTATYDDA
+426 LTVTATYDDA

-453 LAVGTTSVTA
+453 LAASTTSVTA
-463 TATYNEK
+463 TAAYNEK

-505 AAVEVPANPENIDD
+505 TAVEAPANPENIAD

-567 VKKAASEITEEGVY
+567 VKKTASEITEEGVY
-581 ALITKDG
+581 ALITKNG
-588 KAFNGE
+588 NAFNGE
-594 IIEASGST
+594 IKSDGHGQST
-602 AVKGN
+602 AATFV
-607 GKSTTDAFIFDSNN
+607 FDKNN
-621 EATSAPKGTCELTFV
+621 EATSAPEGTCELTFV
-636 KNGEG
+636 KKGEG
-641 FKMLNAD
+641 YSIYRDGTEKY
-648 KTQCLYSYQNA
+648 KYLYSEASKSGSLKWAVAEQNYWYYDET
-659 KECLSWNAA
+659 KGSWA
-668 EKENSYWFF
+668 
-677 YDNNWTYKQSA
+677 YKVKA
-688 TTYTYLRVYNSTFRT
+688 TETAYLNVYNTNNTFRT
-703 YPKNS
+703 YYQAGSTSP
-708 SNESVYFAQKVSGAG
+708 VYFAQKVAGTG

-742 AVNGAEGTAYQV
+742 AVNGTEGTAYQV

-760 AKKFQKGDK
+760 AKKFQKAGK
-769 NYIVVKDAAK
+769 NYIVVKDAAQ
-779 AVRNFSTPA
+779 AVRNFSTPVA
-788 AADKFFNIN
+788 DDKFFNIN

-812 SLPVELYNQVNEKNT
+812 SLPVELYNQVNETNT

-833 TLTEKFN
+833 TLTEKTN

-846 NVVFENATN
+846 KVVFEDVIND
-855 YFAPNTYCPINF
+855 FAPNTYCPINF
-867 MGESSV
+867 MGESRV

-878 AYTSRYYFATPKA
+878 AYTSSYYFATPKA
-891 NEYANVLWAVYNA
+891 NEYANVVWAVYNSN
-904 TDGAFYLPTHQGVAN
+904 DGAFYLPSHTGSINV
-919 AQEFKAAFKVDY
+919 QEFKAAFNVDY
-931 SLNSSATPALTNGN
+931 SLNSVDKPELEDNK

-956 AVATTDAKSAPRKV
+956 AVPTTDAKSTSDA
-970 AYDST
+970 
-975 VTPSTKFVV
+975 STKFVV

-990 ADKVATGVN
+990 ANMATGVN
-999 DVNCAKEVKGVSYFN
+999 DVNSAKEVKGVSYFN

-1037 TSSATKVLR
+1037 TQSAAKVLR

>member
-21 ATNTY
+21 AEKSIVINTANSG
-26 QHVFESK
+26 V
-33 PSTGNNIMLS
+33 TGSYSNKTFNVDGITFGFNQWMKSNNIQAKKSTPNSLYNESAIPGKISRVVFKQTGTARAIKVFGGS
-43 NVGWNISGTNI
+43 NVKPTNAIASPKTSGTMEFDFSGKGYTFFSMTTPSNAVY
-54 GGFQN
+54 F
-59 SYAGVQLGTSKKNG
+59 S
-73 QITLTSPTGWNYKG
+73 QITVYY
-87 ATVIKEVRLWLNLG
+87 EDE
-101 GTSVTPTVTI
+101 
-111 GGKVATS
+111 
-118 TGKVIKNS
+118 S
-126 GASDWT
+126 G
-132 KTSKVTFT
+132 
-140 PATDGQTGVIKISI
+140 
-154 SSVKAGY
+154 
-161 ICALEIDTEDTSDKT
+161 KT
-176 PTKLSWSSETA
+176 PTQLSWSAPTA

-192 SDAKVFPTLTKDP
+192 SEVKEFPTLTKNP
-205 ESLTGITY
+205 ESITGITY
-213 SSSNTN
+213 SSSNAD
-219 VATIDESTGK
+219 VATVNEATGE
-229 ITLAS
+229 ITIVA
-234 CGATTI
+234 CGQTTI
-240 TAKYAGDDTYASSS
+240 KAAYAGDDTYASSS

-283 YTGSFKVEKA
+283 YTGSFNVEK
-293 GLKLQ
+293 GSLKLQ

-325 YSSYIMTVNAPEGY
+325 YRSYMMTVNAPEGY

-381 GTCKIK
+381 GTCEIK

-400 TLTSIAI
+400 TLNSIAI
-407 TGEPAKTE
+407 TGEPAQTE
-415 YTEGDAFSAEG
+415 YTEGETFSAEG
-426 LVVTATYDDA
+426 LTVTATYDDA

-444 ATWSFEPAT
+444 ANWTFEPAT

-492 NGAEVKKSVLKEG
+492 NGAEVKKSVLKAG
-505 AAVEVPANPENIDD
+505 AAVEVPANPENIDG

-552 YAVFATLKQGAAEKW
+552 YAVFATLKQGAGEKW

-588 KAFNGE
+588 KAFSGT
-594 IIEASGST
+594 IIDASGS
-602 AVKGN
+602 AVVKGN
-607 GKSTTDAFIFDSNN
+607 GESTTDAFIFDSNN
-621 EATSAPKGTCELTFV
+621 EATSAPEGTCELTFV
-636 KNGEG
+636 KSGEG

-648 KTQCLYSYQNA
+648 KTQCLYSYKSEAGN
-659 KECLSWNAA
+659 LSWKAT

-688 TTYTYLRVYNSTFRT
+688 TTYTYLRVYTPAKTSSYKKSSFRT
-703 YPKNS
+703 YPKNN
-708 SNESVYFAQKVSGAG
+708 SNEDMYFAQKVSGAG

-788 AADKFFNIN
+788 TDDKFFNIN
-797 GNKQEEYAQNNWMLV
+797 GNKQEEYAQNNWMHV

-833 TLTEKFN
+833 TLTEKTN

-846 NVVFENATN
+846 KMVFEDVTN
-855 YFAPNTYCPINF
+855 DFAPNTYCPINF
-867 MGESSV
+867 LGESSV
-873 KGTNP
+873 KGNNP
-878 AYTSRYYFATPKA
+878 AYTSSYYFATPKA
-891 NEYANVLWAVYNA
+891 NEYANVVWAVYDEYMDVFFLPSHKDHASVNVQEFEA
-904 TDGAFYLPTHQGVAN
+904 AFYI
-919 AQEFKAAFKVDY
+919 DY
-931 SLNSSATPALTNGN
+931 SLNSVDNPELTDGD
-945 VYSFEALVKEV
+945 VYSFEALVKEEKGPSHV
-956 AVATTDAKSAPRKV
+956 IGA
-970 AYDST
+970 
-975 VTPSTKFVV
+975 STKFVV
-984 YPLDLD
+984 YPLNLD

-999 DVNCAKEVKGVSYFN
+999 DVNSAKEVKGVSYFN

>member
-33 PSTGNNIMLS
+33 PSTGNNVMLS

-101 GTSVTPTVTI
+101 GISVTPTVTI

-192 SDAKVFPTLTKDP
+192 SDAKVFPTLTKNP
-205 ESLTGITY
+205 ESITGITY
-213 SSSNTN
+213 SSSNAD
-219 VATIDESTGK
+219 VATVNEATGE
-229 ITLAS
+229 ITIVA
-234 CGATTI
+234 CGQTTI
-240 TAKYAGDDTYASSS
+240 KAAYAGDDTYASSS

-283 YTGSFKVEKA
+283 YTGSFNVEK
-293 GLKLQ
+293 GSLKLQ

-311 NSTNAYVDDNETRT
+311 NSTNAYVDDNKTRT
-325 YSSYIMTVNAPEGY
+325 YRSYMMTVNAPDGY

-381 GTCKIK
+381 GTCEIK

-407 TGEPAKTE
+407 TGEPAQTE
-415 YTEGDAFSAEG
+415 YTEGETFSAEG
-426 LVVTATYDDA
+426 LTVTATYDDA

-444 ATWSFEPAT
+444 ANWTFEPAT

-463 TATYNEK
+463 TAKYNEK

-505 AAVEVPANPENIDD
+505 TAVEVPANPENIDD

-526 TTATVDAN
+526 TTAAVDAN

-581 ALITKDG
+581 ALILPDNN
-588 KAFNGE
+588 AFNGT
-594 IIEASGST
+594 IESGH
-602 AVKGN
+602 
-607 GKSTTDAFIFDSNN
+607 GKSTASTFVFDKNN
-621 EATSAPKGTCELTFV
+621 EANSAPEGTCELTFV
-636 KNGEG
+636 KNGDG
-641 FKMLNAD
+641 YQMLNKA
-648 KTQCLYSYQNA
+648 TGQYLYS
-659 KECLSWNAA
+659 KAA
-668 EKENSYWFF
+668 EKGNLAWNQTEDSYWYF
-677 YDNNWTYKQSA
+677 YDDNWVYKKN
-688 TTYTYLRVYNSTFRT
+688 TTYLRTYKLGKEFRT
-703 YPKNS
+703 YGVNNANNP
-708 SNESVYFAQKVSGAG
+708 VYFAQKVSGAG

-728 TIVKAAEVT
+728 TIVKTAEVT

-760 AKKFQKGDK
+760 AKKFQKAGK

-779 AVRNFSTPA
+779 AVRNFSTPVA
-788 AADKFFNIN
+788 DDKFFNIN

-812 SLPVELYNQVNEKNT
+812 SLPVELYNQVNEMSII
-827 VTSITG
+827 TSITG
-833 TLTEKFN
+833 SLAEKFN
-840 VAMEAT
+840 LAMEAT
-846 NVVFENATN
+846 NVVAGEATD
-855 YFAPNTYCPINF
+855 FVPNTYCPINF
-867 MGESSV
+867 MGASCV
-873 KGTNP
+873 KGENS
-878 AYTSRYYFATPKA
+878 TSTYYFATPKA
-891 NEYANVLWAVYNA
+891 NEYAKVVWAVYNA
-904 TDGAFYLPTHQGVAN
+904 TDGIFCIPAHEGGINGQG
-919 AQEFKAAFKVDY
+919 FKAAFRVNY
-931 SLNSSATPALTNGN
+931 SLNTNAAPVLADGSM
-945 VYSFEALVKEV
+945 YEFDALVKETAPTKV
-956 AVATTDAKSAPRKV
+956 APRKIG
-970 AYDST
+970 YDST
-975 VTPSTKFVV
+975 VEPKAKYVV
-984 YPLDLD
+984 YPLNLE
-990 ADKVATGVN
+990 AGNVSTGVN
-999 DVNCAKEVKGVSYFN
+999 DVNGTKEVKGVSYFN
-1014 MMGVESAQPFD
+1014 MMGVESAQPFE
-1025 GVNIMVTTYTDG
+1025 GVNIVVTTYTDG
-1037 TSSATKVLR
+1037 TQSAAKVLR

>member
-33 PSTGNNIMLS
+33 PSTGNNVMLS

-283 YTGSFKVEKA
+283 YTGSFNVEK
-293 GLKLQ
+293 GSLKLQ

-311 NSTNAYVDDNETRT
+311 NSTNAYVDDNETHT
-325 YSSYIMTVNAPEGY
+325 YRSYMMTVNAPEGY

-347 GTTWQSST
+347 GTRWQSST

-381 GTCKIK
+381 GTCEIK

-407 TGEPAKTE
+407 TGEPAQTE
-415 YTEGDAFSAEG
+415 YTEGETFSAEG
-426 LVVTATYDDA
+426 LTVTATYDDA

-444 ATWSFEPAT
+444 ANWTFEPAT
-453 LAVGTTSVTA
+453 LTVGTTSVTA

-505 AAVEVPANPENIDD
+505 AAVETPANPENIDG

-552 YAVFATLKQGAAEKW
+552 YAVFATLKQGAGEKW

-581 ALITKDG
+581 ALISKDG
-588 KAFNGE
+588 YAFNGT
-594 IIEASGST
+594 IESGH
-602 AVKGN
+602 
-607 GKSTTDAFIFDSNN
+607 GKSTAATFVFDKNN
-621 EATSAPKGTCELTFV
+621 EATSAPEGTCELTFV

-641 FKMLNAD
+641 YKMYN
-648 KTQCLYSYQNA
+648 KSTQNYLYSKKNVA
-659 KECLSWNAA
+659 GNLDWNIS
-668 EKENSYWFF
+668 ESSFWSYT
-677 YDNNWTYKQSA
+677 NGNWTYAKNK
-688 TTYTYLRVYNSTFRT
+688 TFLRTFLVASTNSITFRT
-703 YPKNS
+703 YGN
-708 SNESVYFAQKVSGAG
+708 NNGDVLYFAQKVAGAG

-728 TIVKAAEVT
+728 TIVKTAEVT

-742 AVNGAEGTAYQV
+742 AENGAEGTAYQV

-760 AKKFQKGDK
+760 AKKFQKAGK

-779 AVRNFSTPA
+779 AVRNFSAPA
-788 AADKFFNIN
+788 ADDKFFNIN

-812 SLPVELYNQVNEKNT
+812 SLPVELYNQVNENNT

-833 TLTEKFN
+833 TLDEKLN
-840 VAMEAT
+840 VAMTAT
-846 NVVFENATN
+846 NVVAGEAAD
-855 YFAPNTYCPINF
+855 FAPNTYCPINF

-878 AYTSRYYFATPKA
+878 AYTNSSYYFATPKA
-891 NEYANVLWAVYNA
+891 NEYANVVWAVYDA
-904 TDGAFYLPTHQGVAN
+904 TDGAFHLPVPNGSVN
-919 AQEFKAAFKVDY
+919 VQEFKAAFNVDY
-931 SLNSSATPALTNGN
+931 SLNLVDNPELTSGA

-956 AVATTDAKSAPRKV
+956 AVPTTDAKSTSDA
-970 AYDST
+970 
-975 VTPSTKFVV
+975 STKFVV

-990 ADKVATGVN
+990 ANKVATGVN
-999 DVNCAKEVKGVSYFN
+999 DVNSAKEVKGVSYFN

-1037 TSSATKVLR
+1037 TQSAAKVLR

>member
-1 MRKIFTLL
+1 
-9 IVAILATATSWA
+9 
-21 ATNTY
+21 
-26 QHVFESK
+26 
-33 PSTGNNIMLS
+33 MLS

-283 YTGSFKVEKA
+283 YTGSFNVEK
-293 GLKLQ
+293 GSLKLQ

-311 NSTNAYVDDNETRT
+311 NSTNAYVDDNETHT
-325 YSSYIMTVNAPEGY
+325 YRSYMMTVNAPEGY

-347 GTTWQSST
+347 GTRWQSST

-381 GTCKIK
+381 GTCEIK

-407 TGEPAKTE
+407 TGEPAQTE
-415 YTEGDAFSAEG
+415 YTEGETFSAEG
-426 LVVTATYDDA
+426 LTVTATYDDA

-444 ATWSFEPAT
+444 ANWTFEPAT
-453 LAVGTTSVTA
+453 LTVGTTSVTA

-505 AAVEVPANPENIDD
+505 AAVETPANPENIDG

-552 YAVFATLKQGAAEKW
+552 YAVFATLKQGAGEKW

-581 ALITKDG
+581 ALISKDG
-588 KAFNGE
+588 YAFNGT
-594 IIEASGST
+594 IESGH
-602 AVKGN
+602 
-607 GKSTTDAFIFDSNN
+607 GKSTAATFVFDKNN
-621 EATSAPKGTCELTFV
+621 EATSAPEGTCELTFV

-641 FKMLNAD
+641 YKMYN
-648 KTQCLYSYQNA
+648 KSTQNYLYSKKNVA
-659 KECLSWNAA
+659 GNLDWNIS
-668 EKENSYWFF
+668 ESSFWSYT
-677 YDNNWTYKQSA
+677 NGNWTYAKNK
-688 TTYTYLRVYNSTFRT
+688 TFLRTFLVASTNSITFRT
-703 YPKNS
+703 YGN
-708 SNESVYFAQKVSGAG
+708 NNGDVLYFAQKVAGAG

-728 TIVKAAEVT
+728 TIVKTAEVT

-742 AVNGAEGTAYQV
+742 AENGAEGTAYQV

-760 AKKFQKGDK
+760 AKKFQKAGK

-779 AVRNFSTPA
+779 AVRNFSAPA
-788 AADKFFNIN
+788 ADDKFFNIN

-833 TLTEKFN
+833 TLTEKTN

-855 YFAPNTYCPINF
+855 DFAPNTYCPINF

-873 KGTNP
+873 KGNNP
-878 AYTSRYYFATPKA
+878 AYTSSYYFATPKA
-891 NEYANVLWAVYNA
+891 NEYANVVWAVYNA
-904 TDGAFYLPTHQGVAN
+904 TDGAFYLPTNQGAAN
-919 AQEFKAAFKVDY
+919 AQEFKAAFNVDY
-931 SLNSSATPALTNGN
+931 SLNSNVAPQLTNGA

-956 AVATTDAKSAPRKV
+956 ATTNAKSAP
-970 AYDST
+970 AYNTT

-984 YPLDLD
+984 YPLNLD

-999 DVNCAKEVKGVSYFN
+999 DVNSAKEVKGVSYFN

-1037 TSSATKVLR
+1037 TSSAAKVLR